1 MALKGIGIA
10 DDLYI
15 VQSYYTPES
24 YTTPIPSV
32 GDYVLEDFV
41 ASGYVSEALDLP
53 ASTFTLSCEAN
64 VGNVKADFT
73 STFTV
78 SVSAEKF
85 DFASASLTSTSSLS
99 CNGGK
104 LQQPTTSSS
113 STTTTSINANK
124 THGPSKTITATASLS
139 GSANVSFVSTPTLDI
154 TSTVISVGGISFNAF
169 QEGRQDDYTWD
180 TFSEDSTIDRTWN
193 EWFVGQWHPGLIA
206 FVRTIGFSCNGG
218 VVNTGSG
225 IFTTAVDTSVNANK
239 TTGFSQV
246 KDLPATTSITS
257 DYIRIRNVSTSPS
270 GVFSV
275 SSIGSKLH
283 FGEGSFSTA
292 YTIGANGNVSFKETS
307 EDYNVASTLSS
318 NATQTHSPTKD
329 LTPIASISGNANVSY
344 KAGASFSA
352 FNTQLSYARLI
363 TIADPWNILTAPQEL
378 RTFVLPIETRLNS
391 VLQETRVNKLISETR
406 RLPVLEE
413 TRKIKIFKPTF
424 SQRSSIP
431 KVRSEV

>member
-10 DDLYI
+10 DNIYV
-15 VQSYYTPES
+15 VQTYYTPET
-24 YTTPIPSV
+24 YTTPTPSV

-41 ASGYVSEALDLP
+41 ASGYVSEGLDLP
-53 ASTFTLSCEAN
+53 ASTFTLSCDA
-64 VGNVKADFT
+64 VVSNVKADFT

-85 DFASASLTSTSSLS
+85 DFASASLTSTSSLN
-99 CNGGK
+99 CNGGR
-104 LQQPTTSSS
+104 LQTPTASSS
-113 STTTTSINANK
+113 STTTTSTNANQ
-124 THGPSKTITATASLS
+124 THGPTKTITATASLS

-154 TSTVISVGGISFNAF
+154 TSTVISVGGIIFNAF

-193 EWFVGQWHPGLIA
+193 EWFGGQWHPGLIA
-206 FVRTIGFSCNGG
+206 FVKTINFSCNGG
-218 VVNTGSG
+218 LISSGTGSY
-225 IFTTAVDTSVNANK
+225 TTAIDTSVNGNK
-239 TTGFSQV
+239 ITGFAQP
-246 KDLPATTSITS
+246 KDLLATTSITS
-257 DYIRIRNVSTSPS
+257 DYIRIRNVSTSPTGVFS
-270 GVFSV
+270 GVFTG
-275 SSIGSKLH
+275 SILH
-283 FGEGSFSTA
+283 SGTGSFSTA
-292 YTIGANGNVSFKETS
+292 YTIGANGNATFGADQT
-307 EDYNVASTLSS
+307 YNVATALSS
-318 NATQTHSPTKD
+318 NANQTHSPTKD

-352 FNTQLSYARLI
+352 FNTQLSFARLI

-378 RTFVLPIETRLNS
+378 RTFVLPIETRVNS

-406 RLPVLEE
+406 RLPVFEE